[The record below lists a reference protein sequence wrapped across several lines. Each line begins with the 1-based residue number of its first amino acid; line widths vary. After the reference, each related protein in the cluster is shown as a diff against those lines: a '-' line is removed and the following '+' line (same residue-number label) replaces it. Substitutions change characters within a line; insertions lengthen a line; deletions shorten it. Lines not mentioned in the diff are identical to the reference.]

1 MSEDVYETPDITI
14 MDSDT
19 AHNILQTK
27 PLGVGLS
34 YFTTSANIYLI
45 IQTYL
50 VRRNE
55 KGLVRV
61 SYITLN
67 GVKHK
72 VVKNDDGE
80 EYNVKTHN
88 IVDMIEQLKKEGKIE
103 HECDD

>member
-1 MSEDVYETPDITI
+1 M
-14 MDSDT
+14 
-19 AHNILQTK
+19 
-27 PLGVGLS
+27 S